1 MSNLFKSGIVGQG
14 SLVSEPLVLDVNARA
29 MEKIKANARIIRP
42 VEEKK
47 EAAGE
52 EQEEASES
60 PDITLD
66 EAMEMAKSI
75 REEASERANA
85 IIQSANDEADAIRE
99 NARKSGYET
108 GLEEGNLEAAKRA
121 DVYLANIQKEQDE
134 FVSRTQTEYDERLGQ
149 SQESLIDLSCQLVA
163 KLTGILVDEYRP
175 VMVYMINQ
183 ALSGSDNGKNII
195 IKVPEESYAYISD
208 NRDRIVGAANPSIN
222 IDIFA
227 DSNLTKRQCMIE
239 TDNGI
244 IDLSMDVQVNNLIT
258 AVKLLS

>member
-14 SLVSEPLVLDVNARA
+14 NYVSEPLVLDVNAKA
-29 MEKIKANARIIRP
+29 AEKIKANAKVIRS

-47 EAAGE
+47 EAFAE
-52 EQEEASES
+52 EHEEASES
-60 PDITLD
+60 PDMALD

-85 IIQSANDEADAIRE
+85 ILQSANDEADAIRE
-99 NARKSGYET
+99 SARKLGYDT

-121 DVYLANIQKEQDE
+121 DVYLANVQKEQDE
-134 FVSRTQTEYDERLGQ
+134 FINKSKMEYDELIKQ
-149 SQESLIDLSCQLVA
+149 SQENLIDLSCQLVA
-163 KLTGILVDEYRP
+163 KLTGIVVDEYRP
-175 VMVYMINQ
+175 VMIYMINQ
-183 ALSGSDNGKNII
+183 ALSGSDNGKNIV

-208 NRDRIVGAANPSIN
+208 NRDRIAGAANPSIN
-222 IDIFA
+222 IDIFGDA
-227 DSNLTKRQCMIE
+227 NLTKRQCMIE

-258 AVKLLS
+258 AIKLLS